1 VLVSTESVVHG
12 VIVNDCLMCSNF
24 TPRMFSLYVHH
35 RRSKSSMQATKV
47 SLQSWKTI
55 AQERAYSFML
65 PAGLLLRKEYL
76 EVLHF
81 VGGCT
86 AVDSSGCLNCLQ
98 LC

>member
-1 VLVSTESVVHG
+1 
-12 VIVNDCLMCSNF
+12 
-24 TPRMFSLYVHH
+24 
-35 RRSKSSMQATKV
+35 MQATKV
-47 SLQSWKTI
+47 SLQSWKAI

-86 AVDSSGCLNCLQ
+86 AVDAVGAINRLQ
-98 LC
+98 LCCFSRRHSMTAHYLIL